1 MHNKRILPL
10 EGVLNVR
17 ELGGYPV
24 VDAQSGGEQKKQV
37 TWGLLYRS
45 GDLEGIAPASKRRLE
60 QRKITTIVDF
70 RSTEEKKAVP
80 GIQLSTVT
88 RREELPIDAGNL
100 MGSPDGQWLFNPDSS
115 GAMAEMLQL
124 YALLPREAIPRYR
137 EFFALLSDPA
147 NAPLLFH
154 CSAGKDRTGLAS
166 ALVLHT
172 LGASMETIM
181 TDYLASTE
189 CLRSRY
195 LPYAETK
202 PYMIPYM
209 TVREEYLLT
218 AFTEIDK
225 YGGLDR
231 YIARELKA
239 DTGRLRRLYT
249 EDRTP
254 S

>member
-24 VDAQSGGEQKKQV
+24 VDTGGHEKQV
-37 TWGLLYRS
+37 IWGLLYRS
-45 GDLEGIAPASKRRLE
+45 GDLEGIAPAGKRCLE

-70 RSTEEKKAVP
+70 RSSEEKQVFP

-88 RREELPIDAGNL
+88 MRRELPIDAGNL
-100 MGSPDGQWLFNPDSS
+100 MGTFSPGGQWLFNPDSS
-115 GAMAEMLQL
+115 GAVEEMLRL
-124 YALLPREAIPRYR
+124 YALLPGEAIPRYR
-137 EFFALLSDPA
+137 EFFATLADPS
-147 NAPLLFH
+147 NVPLLFH

-166 ALVLHT
+166 ALLLHA
-172 LGASMETIM
+172 LGASRETIM
-181 TDYLASTE
+181 ADYLVSAE
-189 CLRSRY
+189 CLYSRY
-195 LPYAETK
+195 LPYVETK
-202 PYMIPYM
+202 PYMVPYM

-218 AFTEIDK
+218 AFREIDK

-239 DTGRLRRLYT
+239 DTPYLRRLYT
-249 EDRTP
+249 ENR
-254 S
+254 